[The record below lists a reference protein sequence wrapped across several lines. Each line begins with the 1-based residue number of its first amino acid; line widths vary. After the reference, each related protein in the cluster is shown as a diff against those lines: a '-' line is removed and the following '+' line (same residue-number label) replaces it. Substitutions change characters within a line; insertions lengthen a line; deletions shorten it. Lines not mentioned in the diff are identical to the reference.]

1 MSGILSDKGKEFTAE
16 KIRELKS
23 ILDIE
28 DFTTSAESPWQN
40 SLCEQNHQIVDNMWA
55 RLICRRLP

>member
-28 DFTTSAESPWQN
+28 DFTTSAKSP
-40 SLCEQNHQIVDNMWA
+40 
-55 RLICRRLP
+55 